1 MVLKRTR
8 EAQLGMTEEVCE
20 LWCLLMK
27 LPTWGCIWIPLKERA
42 GALVPCIFMELAL
55 GMRDERSIPP

>member
-8 EAQLGMTEEVCE
+8 EVQLVMNEEVVWE
-20 LWCLLMK
+20 
-27 LPTWGCIWIPLKERA
+27 CIWIQLKERA

-55 GMRDERSIPP
+55 GMRDERLIPP